1 MLAWV
6 GLIEMNWCHVS
17 LSESYWNELVSCYL
31 SESYWNE
38 LVSCYLSESY
48 WNELVSCYLSESY
61 QSSRNL
67 FQVCRT
73 KCPTGLQYSAG
84 HFDPLLDIFLSWW
97 SGNMSG
103 NSCLPCWTF
112 SYIETCWTKCPAMS
126 EPSAGHQQKSVG
138 HVRHISRG
146 LVLLKWIGVTVMLPE
161 WVLLKW
167 ICLGLKGVVSCF
179 HRSILYTI

>member
-1 MLAWV
+1 MSQCTTRAGNYNFFTCPSDKCWKITCTN
-6 GLIEMNWCHVS
+6 LILPVPDSRTVNNFHPW
-17 LSESYWNELVSCYL
+17 LT
-31 SESYWNE
+31 
-38 LVSCYLSESY
+38 
-48 WNELVSCYLSESY
+48 

-73 KCPTGLQYSAG
+73 KCPAGLQYSAG

-112 SYIETCWTKCPAMS
+112 SYIETCRTKCPAMS
-126 EPSAGHQQKSVG
+126 EPSAGHQQKSAGHVR

-146 LVLLKWIGVTVMLPE
+146 LLTVQLQGLGQQLPLF
-161 WVLLKW
+161 WRSPKKTNKQ
-167 ICLGLKGVVSCF
+167 C
-179 HRSILYTI
+179 HR